1 MILTNE
7 REVIKMKMMS
17 CKSCELSNTC
27 DEKTDGEFGRCLLRD
42 RLLGIPSEFYQ
53 KELNILKCAEKDL
66 KNNIQILID
75 NDVELPNN
83 HSIVAK
89 GEYFYLFLYDRNEV
103 KSLPFVG
110 IFI

>member
-7 REVIKMKMMS
+7 REVIKMNMMS
-17 CKSCELSNTC
+17 CKICEFSNTC
-27 DEKTDGEFGRCLLRD
+27 DEKMDGKFGGCLLRD
-42 RLLGIPSEFYQ
+42 RLLGIPSGFYQ

-75 NDVELPNN
+75 NDVELLNN
-83 HSIVAK
+83 HSILAK

-103 KSLPFVG
+103 KNLPFVG